1 MEYTNKIKNA
11 VDAMESAN
19 NRNELLKQYSLAR
32 ESLDNLLTE
41 LRNKLR
47 PDAPISIAACK
58 PIDLDDLEMRF
69 KYSFAGEDFLNE
81 YFPGLN
87 LQTLFCDFA
96 SLKLGQHSKY
106 SYAVKNPMCEDFY
119 VIKLFRE
126 SDPCTERS
134 GSLSIEFCNKDGL
147 YIGPSIDCGQI
158 EYYEE
163 AE

>member
-1 MEYTNKIKNA
+1 MNCSEKIKNA
-11 VDAMESAN
+11 VDAMEVAC
-19 NRNELLKQYSLAR
+19 NRNELLEQYSLAR

-47 PDAPISIAACK
+47 ADAPISIAACK

-69 KYSFAGEDFLNE
+69 KYGFAGEDFLHE

-96 SLKLGQHSKY
+96 SLKPGQYSKY
-106 SYAVKNPMCEDFY
+106 SYILKNPMCEDFY
-119 VIKLFRE
+119 VLKLFRE
-126 SDPCTERS
+126 SDPCAERP
-134 GSLSIEFCNKDGL
+134 GNLSIEFCNKDGL
-147 YIGPSIDCGQI
+147 YIGPSIDCGQP

-163 AE
+163 NI